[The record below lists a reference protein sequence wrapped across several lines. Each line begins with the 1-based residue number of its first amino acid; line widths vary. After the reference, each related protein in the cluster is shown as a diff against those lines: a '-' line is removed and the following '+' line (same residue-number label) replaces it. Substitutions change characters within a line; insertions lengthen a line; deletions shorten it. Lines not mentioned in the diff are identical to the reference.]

1 MQVYRCSRIAGLAT
15 IAPCPPPWCSSV
27 TPTPARSTTSS
38 PPPTPTAS
46 SPPAAQSSASTW
58 PRCASTPCSATA
70 TAPTSPSSPTCGAAR
85 DAIERA
91 DHLVWVFPTYWA
103 APPAIVRGF
112 VDRLFLPGWA
122 FRYEG
127 HALPTGLLRGRASR
141 VISTMDSPAWWY
153 RLGLRRTL
161 HASFARG
168 TLAFCGL
175 APVEV
180 TTIHKVRTLD
190 ASARARWCATV
201 AGLAGRDHRRGPRR
215 AVMAPA
221 AAA

>member
-1 MQVYRCSRIAGLAT
+1 MSTALVLLGHADPGSFNHQLAAAYADGFVAAGGAVERLDLA
-15 IAPCPPPWCSSV
+15 ALRFDPVLRHGHRADQPLEPDL
-27 TPTPARSTTSS
+27 
-38 PPPTPTAS
+38 
-46 SPPAAQSSASTW
+46 
-58 PRCASTPCSATA
+58 
-70 TAPTSPSSPTCGAAR
+70 GAAR
-85 DAIERA
+85 AAIERA

-103 APPAIVRGF
+103 APPAIVRAF